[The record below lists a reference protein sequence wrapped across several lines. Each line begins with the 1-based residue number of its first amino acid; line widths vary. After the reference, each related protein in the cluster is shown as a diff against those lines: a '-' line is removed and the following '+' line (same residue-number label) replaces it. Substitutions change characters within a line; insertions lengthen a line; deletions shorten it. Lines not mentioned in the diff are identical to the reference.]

1 MIDMSIKYMG
11 IPLKSPIVASSAP
24 LWAQLDNVKKMEDAG
39 GAAVVLPSLFEEQVI
54 FEEKHLNANLQRG
67 TEQFA
72 ESLTYLPDI
81 GTYTFKTTKYL
92 EHIRQCKQAVN
103 IPVIGSLNG
112 ISRSGWLR
120 FAREIQ
126 DAGADGLE
134 LNIYFL
140 PVDPRMSSEE
150 VESNYIGL
158 VHDVVKT
165 VNIPVAVKL
174 NPYLSAIPYMLK
186 ELENAGASAVV
197 LFNRFYQPDFDLKSL
212 ELVPTLKL
220 STSDELG
227 LRLRWAGLVYNN
239 INADIAITG
248 GVHTVEDCLKCI
260 ASGAAV
266 AMMTSVILLKGISY
280 FKTIKD
286 GMSKWLEENGYDS
299 IKSFRGVMSRRSA
312 GQSDAYVR
320 ANYMKI
326 LGSYTAERNY

>member
-1 MIDMSIKYMG
+1 MVDISTKYMG
-11 IPLKSPIVASSAP
+11 IPIASPLVASSAP
-24 LWAQLDNVKKMEDAG
+24 LWSNLDNVKKLEDAG
-39 GAAVVLPSLFEEQVI
+39 GAAVVLSSLFEEQVI
-54 FEEKHLNANLQRG
+54 FEQRHLEANLQKG

-72 ESLTYLPDI
+72 ESLTYLPDM
-81 GTYTFKTTKYL
+81 GTYTFKTTQYL
-92 EHIRQCKQAVN
+92 EHIRRCKQSVN

-112 ISRSGWLR
+112 VSRSGWLR

-150 VESNYIGL
+150 VESNYTGL
-158 VHDVVKT
+158 VQDVVKT

-186 ELENAGASAVV
+186 ELERAGASAVV
-197 LFNRFYQPDFDLKSL
+197 LFNRFYQPDIDLERL
-212 ELVPTLKL
+212 ELVPKLKL

-227 LRLRWAGLVYNN
+227 LRLRWTGLVYNN
-239 INADIAITG
+239 ITADIAITG
-248 GVHTVEDCLKCI
+248 GVHTVEDSLKCI

-266 AMMTSVILLKGISY
+266 AMVTSAILLRGISHL
-280 FKTIKD
+280 KILRD

-299 IKSFRGVMSRRSA
+299 VESFRGVMSRLST

-326 LGSYTAERNY
+326 LGSYAPERNY

>member
-1 MIDMSIKYMG
+1 MVDMTTKYMG
-11 IPLKSPIVASSAP
+11 IPLTSPIVASSAP
-24 LWAQLDNVKKMEDAG
+24 LWTQLDNVKKLEDVG
-39 GAAVVLPSLFEEQVI
+39 GAAVVLPSLFEEQIVL
-54 FEEKHLNANLQRG
+54 EEKHLNANLQKG

-72 ESLTYLPDI
+72 ESLTYLPDT
-81 GTYTFKTTKYL
+81 GTYTFKTTQYL
-92 EHIRQCKQAVN
+92 KHIHRCKQSVH

-112 ISRSGWLR
+112 VSRSGWLR

-150 VESNYIGL
+150 VESNYTGL
-158 VHDVVKT
+158 VQDVVKT
-165 VNIPVAVKL
+165 VNIPVAVKM
-174 NPYLSAIPYMLK
+174 NPYLSAVPYMLK
-186 ELENAGASAVV
+186 ELERVGASAVV
-197 LFNRFYQPDFDLKSL
+197 LFNRFYQPDIDLERL

-227 LRLRWAGLVYNN
+227 LRLRWTGLVYNN
-239 INADIAITG
+239 VAADIAITG

-260 ASGAAV
+260 ASGAAL
-266 AMMTSVILLKGISY
+266 AMMTSAILLKGISY
-280 FKTIKD
+280 FKTIKE
-286 GMSKWLEENGYDS
+286 GMSRWLEENGYNS
-299 IKSFRGVMSRRSA
+299 VKSFQGVMSRRSA

-326 LGSYTAERNY
+326 LDSYTAERNY